1 MLPLEIDGL
10 NCQVENYIFSREHL
24 ATSLREKGISAF
36 MRIRNGADFL
46 EATIRSHIEF
56 FDEIVAV
63 YNQCTD
69 DTEKILRQLQ
79 AEYGSNRIRVIHYL
93 DRVYP
98 QGTEGH
104 ARTKG
109 DSKHS
114 VVNYSNFALAATRYR
129 TVTKLDDDH
138 LAIPDSLKQVCGQI
152 RSERC
157 QSEVMRCFSGLNL
170 FRCRD
175 GTLAIPKH
183 DPVSGSG
190 DIGFFPI
197 SPNTYFYHD
206 RRFERFHRGPIQ
218 REFAG
223 FLYWHLKFL
232 KGGLGFGNYELAEN
246 PHSRFMKK
254 KAAIVDREPE
264 ALHIGQLASQ
274 SRCGLWARV
283 LSRFSGKVRLSVD
296 RCDALA
302 TAFQDD
308 DVESAIRST
317 VCHRMLQHPSSAGLW
332 GKIPAANKAG

>member
-1 MLPLEIDGL
+1 MLPLDIDGL
-10 NCQVENYIFSREHL
+10 NNQVENYQFAPEHL
-24 ATSLREKGISAF
+24 ATSIREKGISAF

-46 EATIRSHIEF
+46 ETTIRSHIEF

-69 DTEKILRQLQ
+69 DTEKILLRLQ
-79 AEYGSNRIRVIHYL
+79 SEYGSDRLRVIHYL

-114 VVNYSNFALAATRYR
+114 VVNYSNFALAATRFQ

-138 LAIPDSLKQVCGQI
+138 LAILNSLKEVCAQI
-152 RSERC
+152 RSGRYD
-157 QSEVMRCFSGLNL
+157 SPVMRCFSGLNL
-170 FRCRD
+170 YRCRN

-183 DPVSGSG
+183 DPLSGSG

-197 SPNTYFYHD
+197 NPKTYFYHD
-206 RRFERFHRGPIQ
+206 RRFERFHRGPIP
-218 REFAG
+218 REFVG

-246 PHSRFMKK
+246 PRSRFMKK
-254 KAAIVDREPE
+254 RAAIVDREPE
-264 ALHIGQLASQ
+264 ALHIGQVAWE
-274 SRCGLWARV
+274 SRCGLWTRT
-283 LSRFSGKVRLSVD
+283 LSRVSEKIRLSVN
-296 RCDALA
+296 RSDALA
-302 TAFQDD
+302 TAFQEDE
-308 DVESAIRST
+308 VESAIRST
-317 VCHRMLQHPSSAGLW
+317 VCPRILQHPSSAGLW
-332 GKIPAANKAG
+332 ERIPAARQAG